1 MLGILLMILKVI
13 GLFFLG
19 VLGLLLALF
28 VLVLLLPVPYHVWV
42 SGDTAD
48 PDQLAYR
55 IKIFG
60 IQLLPKKERR
70 RRKAKHGL
78 SKKQTPEE
86 ALLSAGEQPE
96 NLTRQLTDDSGQ
108 TGERES
114 TVSQQTTNE
123 QPKTESRQDENNN
136 KQKQKRQKAGK
147 KDAKNS
153 SGKDVRAIWDRVRSE
168 LSDESNHRA
177 IRHVFSE
184 IRYLLSHFGPR
195 RVRADVSFSLGDPA
209 NTGYATA
216 LLSVCP
222 FSYGRDTRILPDFE
236 IQELYLRGWL
246 DVRGHVRMIHVLI
259 TGIRLLFDKDIRNVL
274 KKVLKK
280 K

>member
-1 MLGILLMILKVI
+1 MILKVI
-13 GLFFLG
+13 GL
-19 VLGLLLALF
+19 LLLGILCLFLALL
-28 VLVLLLPVPYHVWV
+28 VLVLILPVPYHVWV
-42 SGDTAD
+42 SGDTNAL
-48 PDQLAYR
+48 DQFTYR
-55 IKIFG
+55 MKIFG
-60 IQLLPKKERR
+60 IQLLPKKERN
-70 RRKAKHGL
+70 RRKKRHGMT
-78 SKKQTPEE
+78 KKQATEE
-86 ALLSAGEQPE
+86 APLSEEAQPE
-96 NLTRQLTDDSGQ
+96 NQAGQITDASCQ
-108 TGERES
+108 TGEGKT
-114 TVSQQTTNE
+114 TVSQETTSE
-123 QPKTESRQDENNN
+123 PTKTEYRYEENNH
-136 KQKQKRQKAGK
+136 KTKPKRQRPGIK
-147 KDAKNS
+147 KEKNS
-153 SGKDVRAIWDRVRSE
+153 SGKDLRAIWDRVRTE
-168 LSDESNHRA
+168 LTDEGNHRA

-216 LLSVCP
+216 FLSACP

-246 DVRGHVRMIHVLI
+246 DVRGHVRMIHVLV

>member
-13 GLFFLG
+13 GLLLLG
-19 VLGLLLALF
+19 ILGLFLALL
-28 VLVLLLPVPYHVWV
+28 VLVLILPVPYHVWV
-42 SGDTAD
+42 SGDTNAL
-48 PDQLAYR
+48 DQFAYR

-60 IQLLPKKERR
+60 IQFLPKKERD
-70 RRKAKHGL
+70 RRKKRHGMA
-78 SKKQTPEE
+78 KKQVPEE
-86 ALLSAGEQPE
+86 ASRSAEEQPE
-96 NLTRQLTDDSGQ
+96 SQTRQITGDSRP
-108 TGERES
+108 TGEGET
-114 TVSQQTTNE
+114 TVSQQTTGE
-123 QPKTESRQDENNN
+123 PSKMESRKEENNH
-136 KQKQKRQKAGK
+136 KTKPKRQRSGK
-147 KDAKNS
+147 KKEKNS
-153 SGKDVRAIWDRVRSE
+153 SGKDLRAIWDRVRTE
-168 LSDESNHRA
+168 LADEGNHRA

-195 RVRADVSFSLGDPA
+195 RVHADVGFSLGDPA

-222 FSYGRDTRILPDFE
+222 FSYGKDTRILPDFE
-236 IQELYLRGWL
+236 LQELYLRGWMDL
-246 DVRGHVRMIHVLI
+246 RGHVRMIHVLV